1 MGKYFGTDG
10 IRGVANTELDAAL
23 AYRAG
28 FALGYELN
36 RELQQRTRVLIGR
49 DTRISGTMLEA
60 ALTAGLCAAG
70 SDVVSLG
77 VLPTPAVAYCTV
89 QDAQADAG
97 IVISASH
104 NSFEHNGIKIFGSS
118 GYKLTDE
125 QEAAIEAYIDQPP
138 AEAPKTFGQLG
149 QVLPYAGD
157 PTEAYCRHVAATVQE
172 GLAGV
177 RVLVDCANGASSRT
191 AKRIF
196 TALGADVTLI
206 HDCPDGVNIN
216 EKCGS
221 THLDSLQQA
230 VVAGGYAAGAAFD
243 GDADRCLMV
252 DETGAAI
259 DGDHIIGIL
268 AAEMQRKGSLKGGAV
283 GTILSNLGL
292 HSYLKQRNIPVFTT
306 NVGDRYVL
314 ERMRGEGHN
323 IGGEQSGHVI
333 LSDYATTGDGE
344 LTAAHFLA
352 VLKSSG
358 KTASQLA
365 GEMDTFPQCTINVD
379 VPNKLK
385 HQVAGMDC
393 VQAIRE
399 KIAGIFGEEGRIVIR
414 PSGTEPKVRVMVEG
428 REAATVKQMA
438 REAADVIAA
447 AVNNL

>member
-10 IRGVANTELDAAL
+10 IRGVANTELDASL

-36 RELQQRTRVLIGR
+36 RELQRHTRVLIGR

-70 SDVVSLG
+70 SDVISLG

-89 QDAQADAG
+89 QDSQADAG

-104 NSFEHNGIKIFGSS
+104 NPFEHNGIKVFGGT

-138 AEAPKTFGQLG
+138 AEGAKTFGELG
-149 QVLPYAGD
+149 RVLPCGED
-157 PTEAYCRHVAATVQE
+157 PTGAYCRFVAATVPA
-172 GLAGV
+172 GLKGM
-177 RVLVDCANGASSRT
+177 RVLVDCANGAASAT
-191 AKRIF
+191 AGRIF
-196 TALGADVTLI
+196 AALGAEATLI
-206 HDCPDGVNIN
+206 HNDPDGVNIN
-216 EKCGS
+216 AQCGS
-221 THLDSLQQA
+221 THLASLQQA
-230 VVAGGYAAGAAFD
+230 VVAGGYPVGVAFD
-243 GDADRCLMV
+243 GDADRCLLV
-252 DETGAAI
+252 DETGAVI

-268 AAEMQRKGSLKGGAV
+268 AAAMQKAGSLRGGAV

-314 ERMRGEGHN
+314 ERMRADGHN

-344 LTAAHFLA
+344 LTAVHFLA
-352 VLKSSG
+352 VLRDSG
-358 KTASQLA
+358 EKASQLA
-365 GEMDTFPQCTINVD
+365 GGMETFPQCTINVD
-379 VPNKLK
+379 VPNALK
-385 HQVAGMDC
+385 HQVAEMDC
-393 VQAIRE
+393 VREIRE
-399 KIAGIFGEEGRIVIR
+399 KIAGIFGEDGRIVIR

-428 REAATVKQMA
+428 REEASVQAMA
-438 REAADVIAA
+438 REAADVISS
-447 AVNNL
+447 AVRGL